1 VAVEVLIE
9 REAELGLL
17 GEVVDAAVG
26 GRGGAALIE
35 GEAGIGK
42 TQVLGLVRDRALA
55 SGARVLYATADE
67 IETDVPLAA
76 ARVLL
81 GRAARGVSPDGPAR
95 LGLLALDGALAE
107 PTGPGSRT
115 EEVVHALWWL
125 IVELAD
131 ERPLVLFLDD
141 AQWADDLTL
150 GLLRMVARR
159 APQLP
164 LALIV
169 AARPA
174 APGGRHAMLSAEH
187 AFMRIEPPAL
197 SIAGTA
203 RLFEEVLGR
212 PGSAAVVARAHAVTR
227 GIPLYLFEL
236 LHHAR
241 SLGLDPLSDVIVDG
255 RPPPQLVRLVGD
267 RLTRLTPAARAL
279 ARAVAVL
286 GSDADARR
294 ARALAGLEGSDAIA
308 AEEELRGE
316 RVLDAVH
323 HAFTHPLIAAAAR
336 EGIGTVEAAEL
347 HARAAVLLADDGVD
361 DQRVAEHLMHAPPR
375 GDAVV
380 VATLRR
386 AGEAARRLG
395 SLPTAARLLKR
406 ALAEPPASL
415 AVDAIDFELGRALLD
430 GGEEDGA
437 RLLGRLAQRA
447 PEASLRFDAAGH
459 LARRFAQD
467 GRGSEAVAVLRA
479 TLETLDDG
487 HRELRLELLVE
498 LAFIA
503 TYSDLEFQDE
513 AMRMIAVEAAR
524 VTGRTPA
531 ERLVFLAAV
540 VLGGENVSDPAGA
553 ARELLALRLHR
564 DHPGGF
570 AVGSL
575 TFAAATLQVNA
586 DVLDDA
592 ERAMDVLRSDAEE
605 LAVPY
610 LIAVALRQQALI
622 AYQRGDLAR
631 CELEVRGALEA
642 GGEFANRLT
651 TPWLVMA
658 LAEQARLQEAEQLLA
673 SAGMLGHLPPSVLL
687 TAALGSRGCLR
698 LAQGD
703 ARRAVEDLAEARDR
717 CAAFFRQQI
726 EPPWQPRLA
735 EALVLADRRREA
747 ADAAEAYARLAVG
760 WGTQRALGHAAR
772 MRSLVAPRDRAITLL
787 EEARSHFAASNARL
801 ELARTLTELGAHTRA
816 AGERTAARAILR
828 DAHDTAHAC
837 RATALRDRAQAEL
850 LLAGGRPRPPAGA
863 GAEALTPAERRV
875 AEIAA
880 HGATN
885 RDIAR
890 RLYLSPKTVE
900 MHLHSTYRKLDLTG
914 RAGLATALH

>member
-1 VAVEVLIE
+1 VAVVIE

-17 GEVVDAAVG
+17 GELVDAAVG

-42 TQVLGLVRDRALA
+42 TRLLGLVRDRALA

-67 IETDVPLAA
+67 IETSVPLAA
-76 ARVLL
+76 GRELL
-81 GRAARGVSPDGPAR
+81 GRAARSVSPDGPAR
-95 LGLLALDGALAE
+95 LGLLALDGALSE
-107 PTGPGSRT
+107 PMGAGSRT

-131 ERPLVLFLDD
+131 ERPLILLLDD

-164 LALIV
+164 LALIA

-174 APGGRHAMLSAEH
+174 APGGRHAVLSAEH
-187 AFMRIEPPAL
+187 AFMRIEPRAL

-212 PGSAAVVARAHAVTR
+212 PGSETVVARAHTVTR
-227 GIPLYLFEL
+227 GNPLYLFEL
-236 LHHAR
+236 LQQAR
-241 SLGLDPLSDVIVDG
+241 SLRLDPLSDVFVDG
-255 RPPPQLVRLVGD
+255 RPPPQLVRLIGD
-267 RLTRLTPAARAL
+267 RLTRLSSAARAL
-279 ARAVAVL
+279 ACAVAVL
-286 GSDADARR
+286 GGDAEARR
-294 ARALAGLEGSDAIA
+294 ARVLADLDGSDAIG

-316 RVLDAVH
+316 RVLDAVEY
-323 HAFTHPLIAAAAR
+323 AFTHPLIAAAAR
-336 EGIGTVEAAEL
+336 EAIGTVDAAEL
-347 HARAAVLLADDGVD
+347 HARAAVLLAADGVD
-361 DQRVAEHLMHAPPR
+361 DQRVAEHLMRAPPC
-375 GDAVV
+375 GDAAV

-386 AGEAARRLG
+386 AAEAARRLG

-406 ALAEPPASL
+406 ALAEPPAPL
-415 AVDAIDFELGRALLD
+415 AVEAIDFELGLALLD
-430 GGEEDGA
+430 GGEGDGA
-437 RLLGRLAQRA
+437 RVLARLAQHA
-447 PEASLRFDAAGH
+447 LAVSLRFDAAGH

-467 GRGSEAVAVLRA
+467 GRGSEAVAVLLA
-479 TLETLDDG
+479 TLETLDDI

-503 TYSDLEFQDE
+503 TYSDLDFHDQ

-524 VTGRTPA
+524 LTGQTPA
-531 ERLVFLAAV
+531 ERLVFLAAI
-540 VLGGENVSDPAGA
+540 VLRGENLSDPAAA

-564 DHPGGF
+564 DYPGGF

-575 TFAAATLQVNA
+575 TLAAATLQVNA
-586 DVLDDA
+586 DALDEA
-592 ERAMDVLRSDAEE
+592 ERAMDVLRADAEE

-631 CELEVRGALEA
+631 CELEARSALEA

-658 LAEQARLQEAEQLLA
+658 LAEQGRLQEAEQLLA

-703 ARRAVEDLAEARDR
+703 AQRAVEDLAEARDR

-726 EPPWQPRLA
+726 EPPWQPLLV
-735 EALVLADRRREA
+735 EALVLADRGEEA
-747 ADAAEAYARLAVG
+747 ADAAEAYAKLAAG
-760 WGTQRALGHAAR
+760 WGTPRALGHAAR
-772 MRSLVAPRDRAITLL
+772 MRSLVAPRDRAIALL
-787 EEARSHFAASNARL
+787 EEARTHFANSHARL
-801 ELARTLTELGAHTRA
+801 ELARCLTELGAHTRA
-816 AGERTAARAILR
+816 VGERRAARAILR
-828 DAHDTAHAC
+828 DAYDTAHAC
-837 RATALRDRAQAEL
+837 RATALCDRAQAEL

-863 GAEALTPAERRV
+863 GTNALTPAERRV

-880 HGATN
+880 DGATN

-900 MHLHSTYRKLDLTG
+900 MHLHSAYRKLDLAG
-914 RAGLATALH
+914 RAGLATALN